1 MAIIDLRHLVT
12 PEYDTIKFT
21 GDIDKIEYE
30 LPMKK
35 TVNSVLLLQ
44 DMMNDF
50 NSRHDLKNLTSS
62 DIIELGYVT
71 LTAWVRTYYPDLSL
85 DWVKNNLSEELY
97 VILSKKAEELFFPDS
112 SAKQKEPGTPKRTRK
127 RKKS

>member
-44 DMMNDF
+44 DAMNDF
-50 NSRHDLKNLTSS
+50 NARHDLKNLTSS
-62 DIIELGYVT
+62 DIVELGYVT
-71 LTAWVRTYYPDLSL
+71 LTAWIRTYYPDLSI

-97 VILSKKAEELFFPDS
+97 IIMSKKAEELFFPDS
-112 SAKQKEPGTPKRTRK
+112 SAKQQEPGTPKRTRK
-127 RKKS
+127 KKKS

>member
-44 DMMNDF
+44 ENGAQ
-50 NSRHDLKNLTSS
+50 SS
-62 DIIELGYVT
+62 GL
-71 LTAWVRTYYPDLSL
+71 APDVENPPCRLA
-85 DWVKNNLSEELY
+85 DVG
-97 VILSKKAEELFFPDS
+97 A
-112 SAKQKEPGTPKRTRK
+112 G
-127 RKKS
+127 

>member
-44 DMMNDF
+44 DAMNDF
-50 NSRHDLKNLTSS
+50 NARHDLKNLTSS

-71 LTAWVRTYYPDLSL
+71 LTAWIRTYYPDLSI

-97 VILSKKAEELFFPDS
+97 IIMSKKAEELFFPAS
-112 SAKQKEPGTPKRTRK
+112 SAKQTEQGTPKRTRK
-127 RKKS
+127 KKKF

>member
-44 DMMNDF
+44 DAMNDF
-50 NSRHDLKNLTSS
+50 NARHDLKNLTSS
-62 DIIELGYVT
+62 DIVELGYVT
-71 LTAWVRTYYPDLSL
+71 LTAWIRTYYPDLSI

-97 VILSKKAEELFFPDS
+97 IIMSKKAEELFFPDS
-112 SAKQKEPGTPKRTRK
+112 SAKQKELGTPKRTRK
-127 RKKS
+127 KRKS

>member
-30 LPMKK
+30 L
-35 TVNSVLLLQ
+35 
-44 DMMNDF
+44 
-50 NSRHDLKNLTSS
+50 TSS
-62 DIIELGYVT
+62 DIVELGYVT
-71 LTAWVRTYYPDLSL
+71 LTAWIRTYYPDLSI

-97 VILSKKAEELFFPDS
+97 IIMSKKAEELFFPDS
-112 SAKQKEPGTPKRTRK
+112 SAKQKELGTPKRTRK
-127 RKKS
+127 KRKS